1 MAGRFDEVMARKSEI
16 MVRALGMDYREFERS
31 PIAFDYDAMMAAHGY
46 SLDDIV
52 AIQRAAGVGNTP
64 LLELKNLTD
73 LVRSVSAPGYGGRIF
88 VKDEAANMA
97 GSFKDRRASV
107 SIHVAR
113 EKGYAGVIAATS
125 GNYGA
130 AVSSQAARA
139 SLNCIIVQEAF
150 DSRHVGQPE
159 IVEKSRICEA
169 LGAEVVKLTVG
180 PELFFHMLDLLDETG
195 YFAASLYSS
204 FGVSGI
210 ETLGLEI
217 AEEMRALTGAPP
229 DYCVITHAG
238 GGNTTGTARGL
249 KRAGATETQ
258 IVSASVDLSG
268 LHMASD
274 VDFNRK
280 SFTTGHTGFGVPFA
294 TWPDRADVPRNAA
307 RSLRYMDRYLTVT
320 QGEVFYVTEAMSK
333 LEGLERGP
341 SGNTAMAAAISLAR
355 EVPRDATIVVQET
368 EYTGAGKHHWAQ
380 LNFAREQGVEV
391 RSGDP
396 ADNAPGKV
404 IVIPERFEQIH
415 AKDFD
420 IAKMRRSY
428 VRNAL
433 KAAGEGYEPTADDIA
448 FLAADTN
455 SDADTV
461 ERTARRL
468 GFGRVVS
475 VMPATVHMIAFLDTF
490 RKERGELS
498 TVEYELPDRRLY
510 RSRDRARTGTAR
522 RPHRGRVPQSPRRG
536 ARRTGTPGGPSRV
549 RSARHPCIPPGILRI
564 VHSPRRWTRST
575 LNGAQLGRS
584 TDGPRGHVRPRAPV
598 PHGADR

>member
-1 MAGRFDEVMARKSEI
+1 MTSTFDAVMSRKGEI
-16 MVRALGMDYREFERS
+16 MKRTLGMDYSEFERS
-31 PIAFDYDAMMAAHGY
+31 PIAFDYEGMMAAHGY

-52 AIQRAAGVGNTP
+52 GIQTRAGVGNTP
-64 LLELKNLTD
+64 LLELRNLTD
-73 LVRSVSAPGYGGRIF
+73 LVRSISDPGNGARLF

-130 AVSSQAARA
+130 AVSSQAARNN
-139 SLNCIIVQEAF
+139 LKCIICQEAF

-159 IVEKSRICEA
+159 IIEKSRICEA
-169 LGAEVVKLTVG
+169 FGAEVVQMTVG
-180 PELFFHMLDLLDETG
+180 PELFTHMLQLLDETG

-210 ETLGLEI
+210 ETLGAEI
-217 AEEMRALTGAPP
+217 AHEMTALTGAPP
-229 DYCVITHAG
+229 TAVVVTHAG

-274 VDFNRK
+274 TDFNRK

-307 RSLRYMDRYLTVT
+307 RSLRYMDRYLTVS

-341 SGNTAMAAAISLAR
+341 SGNTAMAAAMSLAR
-355 EVPRDATIVVQET
+355 ELPRDATLVVQET

-380 LNFAREQGVEV
+380 LNFARAQGVEV
-391 RSGDP
+391 RLGDP
-396 ADNAPGKV
+396 AEGVPGKL
-404 IVIPERFEQIH
+404 IVIPERPEQIR
-415 AKDFD
+415 ATDFD
-420 IAKMRRSY
+420 LARMKRSY

-433 KAAGEGYEPTADDIA
+433 LHAGEGYAPTAEDIE
-448 FLAADTN
+448 FLAEDTH
-455 SDADTV
+455 STPETV
-461 ERTARRL
+461 EEILAGL
-468 GFGRVVS
+468 
-475 VMPATVHMIAFLDTF
+475 
-490 RKERGELS
+490 KE
-498 TVEYELPDRRLY
+498 
-510 RSRDRARTGTAR
+510 A
-522 RPHRGRVPQSPRRG
+522 
-536 ARRTGTPGGPSRV
+536 
-549 RSARHPCIPPGILRI
+549 
-564 VHSPRRWTRST
+564 
-575 LNGAQLGRS
+575 
-584 TDGPRGHVRPRAPV
+584 
-598 PHGADR
+598 